1 MMRRSTGLL
10 ALAFTMSLA
19 ACGKSSGGG
28 SAACGI
34 AALTGPLAVKD
45 AFARGNML
53 ETIPDSVPA
62 SLPVRVVAG
71 PLLDAFLRSRDSAGL
86 AFTVEGRIPV
96 GALPGYGV
104 MLVDPKSMPLG
115 ILLFDGVAV
124 PNAHILGTVT
134 VRDSA
139 LPLIGIRINLQGYE
153 DPKCPLFA
161 EAGS

>member
-1 MMRRSTGLL
+1 MRRSAGLPAL
-10 ALAFTMSLA
+10 ALALA
-19 ACGKSSGGG
+19 LTACGKSSGGG

-53 ETIPDSVPA
+53 DVVPDSVPP

-71 PLLDAFLRSRDSAGL
+71 PLIDAFLKHRDSTGL
-86 AFTVEGRIPV
+86 AFSIEGKIPT

-104 MLVDPKSMPLG
+104 LLVDVATKPLG
-115 ILLFDGVAV
+115 ILLFDGRAV
-124 PNAHILGTVT
+124 PNARLLGTVS

-139 LPLIGIRINLQGYE
+139 LPLLGIRINLAGFE

-161 EAGS
+161 EPAQ

>member
-1 MMRRSTGLL
+1 MRRFSLLPAL
-10 ALAFTMSLA
+10 ALALGLS
-19 ACGKSSGGG
+19 ACGKSAGGG

-53 ETIPDSVPA
+53 DVIPDSVPA

-71 PLLDAFLRSRDSAGL
+71 PLIDAFLVSHDSAGM
-86 AFTVEGRIPV
+86 AFRVEGKIPT

-104 MLVDPKSMPLG
+104 LLVDPATKPLG
-115 ILLFDGVAV
+115 ILLFDGQAV
-124 PNAHILGTVT
+124 PMAKQLGTVT
-134 VRDSA
+134 VRDVA
-139 LPLIGIRINLQGYE
+139 LPLLGIRIDLSGFQ

-161 EAGS
+161 APGS

>member
-1 MMRRSTGLL
+1 MRDFVRLL
-10 ALAFTMSLA
+10 ALSLMVSFA
-19 ACGKSSGGG
+19 ACGKSAGGG
-28 SAACGI
+28 SATCGI

-71 PLLDAFLRSRDSAGL
+71 PLLDGFLRSRDSAGL
-86 AFTVEGRIPV
+86 AFTVEGAIPA

-104 MLVDPKSMPLG
+104 MLVDPRNKPLG
-115 ILLFDGVAV
+115 ILLFDGRAV
-124 PNAHILGTVT
+124 TNAHILGTVT

-139 LPLIGIRINLQGYE
+139 LPLLGIRIDLKGYE

-161 EAGS
+161 EAAS

>member
-1 MMRRSTGLL
+1 MRRFTGRSALVFIL
-10 ALAFTMSLA
+10 ALA

-53 ETIPDSVPA
+53 DAIPDSIPA
-62 SLPVRVVAG
+62 TLPVRVVAG
-71 PLLDAFLRSRDSAGL
+71 PLIDGFLKHRDSTGMT
-86 AFTVEGRIPV
+86 FSIEGRIPA

-104 MLVDPKSMPLG
+104 ILVDPRTIPLG
-115 ILLFDGVAV
+115 ILLFDGRAV
-124 PNAHILGTVT
+124 PNARLLGTVT

-139 LPLIGIRINLQGYE
+139 LPLLGIRIDLKGFE
-153 DPKCPLFA
+153 DPRCPLFS
-161 EAGS
+161 EPGS

>member
-1 MMRRSTGLL
+1 MRPLLARSTLALLL
-10 ALAFTMSLA
+10 AAT

-53 ETIPDSVPA
+53 DVVPDSVPP

-71 PLLDAFLRSRDSAGL
+71 PLIDGFLKHRDSTGIT
-86 AFTVEGRIPV
+86 FSIEGMIPS

-104 MLVDPKSMPLG
+104 LLVDRQTRPLG
-115 ILLFDGVAV
+115 ILLFDGRAV
-124 PNAHILGTVT
+124 PNARQLGTVT

-139 LPLIGIRINLQGYE
+139 LPLLGIRIDLKGFE

-161 EAGS
+161 EPAQ

>member
-1 MMRRSTGLL
+1 MMRRSAALP
-10 ALAFTMSLA
+10 ALAIALTLA

-53 ETIPDSVPA
+53 NVLPDSVPA

-71 PLLDAFLRSRDSAGL
+71 PLIDGFLKHRDSTGL
-86 AFTVEGRIPV
+86 AFTVEGKIPA

-104 MLVDPKSMPLG
+104 LLVDATTRPLG
-115 ILLFDGVAV
+115 ILLFDGRAV
-124 PNAHILGTVT
+124 PGAKMLGTVT

-139 LPLIGIRINLQGYE
+139 LPLLGIRINLAEFQ

-161 EAGS
+161 EPGQ

>member
-1 MMRRSTGLL
+1 MRRFVGLL
-10 ALAFTMSLA
+10 TLPFIVSLA
-19 ACGKSSGGG
+19 ACGKSAGGG
-28 SAACGI
+28 SATCGI
-34 AALTGPLAVKD
+34 AALTGPLAVKE

-71 PLLDAFLRSRDSAGL
+71 PLLDGVLRSHDSAGL
-86 AFTVEGRIPV
+86 AFMVEGRIPV

-104 MLVDPKSMPLG
+104 ILVDPRSKPLG

-124 PNAHILGTVT
+124 TNAHLLGTVT

-139 LPLIGIRINLQGYE
+139 LPLIGIRIDLKGYE

-161 EAGS
+161 EAAS